1 MNTTIKQNIR
11 CETASIITVLLLPIS
26 MISFANSKTGVFVG
40 ICLLLMILYGI
51 YNIYKTLYG
60 KELLVNST
68 KLVYK
73 NFDTI
78 KEISYKEIIDVEI
91 QKGFLN
97 SLCSTETFIL
107 HLEKEDISLVNVRDT
122 TQVQKYIKNNKKG

>member
-60 KELLVNST
+60 KELLVSST

-97 SLCSTETFIL
+97 SLCNTETFIL